1 MSPFASSAG
10 AQHAAILG
18 IGGYRPSRVIPNSE
32 VIAAIDSSDEW
43 IQQRSGIKQRRWA
56 TPEETVQVMAV
67 AAARKALEHADI
79 DARQI
84 DAVIVATVSHMLQTP
99 AIATAIA
106 YDLGTDQA
114 GISAEQIDCVIVA
127 TVSHMLQT
135 PAIATAIAH
144 ELGTNKASAFDISAA
159 CAGFCYGVALA
170 SDMVRGGSVGH
181 ALVIGVERLSD
192 LTDLHD
198 RGTAFIFADGAGA
211 AVVGPSDQPGI
222 GPVVWG
228 SDGEQFDLIRQKED
242 WRDVVGTPDQP
253 GTGVMPHLM
262 MQGNPV
268 FRWASFAMAK
278 VGQQALDRAGV
289 SIDDLDVFVPHQ
301 ANMRIIDAMARSM
314 KLPERVKIARD
325 IAEQGNTSAASIPL
339 ALDRMIAEGDAKSGD
354 IALLIA
360 FGAGLAYAA
369 QVVTVP

>member
-1 MSPFASSAG
+1 MAPISAASG
-10 AQHAAILG
+10 APHAAILG
-18 IGGYRPSRVIPNSE
+18 IGAYRPSRVVPNSA
-32 VIAAIDSSDEW
+32 VIEAIDSSDEW
-43 IQQRSGIKQRRWA
+43 IQQRSGIRQRRWA
-56 TPEETVQVMAV
+56 APDETVQVMSV
-67 AAARKALEHADI
+67 GAARE
-79 DARQI
+79 
-84 DAVIVATVSHMLQTP
+84 
-99 AIATAIA
+99 AIER
-106 YDLGTDQA
+106 A
-114 GISAEQIDCVIVA
+114 GIAPAQIDCVVVA
-127 TVSHMLQT
+127 TVTHLLQT

-144 ELGTNKASAFDISAA
+144 ELGTDKAAAFDISAA
-159 CAGFCYGVALA
+159 CAGFCHGVSLA
-170 SDMVRGGSVGH
+170 ADMVRGGSAGH
-181 ALVIGVERLSD
+181 VLVVGVERLSD

-211 AVVGPSDQPGI
+211 AVVGPSETPGI

-242 WRDVVGTPDQP
+242 WRDVVGTPAVP
-253 GTGVMPHLM
+253 GSGVMPHLV

-289 SIDDLDVFVPHQ
+289 GIDDLDVFVPHQ

-314 KLPERVKIARD
+314 KLPERVRIARD
-325 IAEQGNTSAASIPL
+325 IADQGNTSAASIPL
-339 ALDRMIAEGDAKSGD
+339 ALHRMIEEGEARSGD
-354 IALLIA
+354 VALFIA